1 VTEFRVLG
9 PLEALG
15 PSGLVRLGGGKQQLL
30 LAVLVLRAGELV
42 SRSTIIDALW
52 PEDPPPSA
60 GHTVES
66 YVSRLR
72 AALRSAGGDAGMIV
86 SGTGGYRLL
95 REGNRFDFDSFTGL
109 TARAR
114 TALDAG
120 EANTALEMAT
130 RALALWRGPALAG
143 LADRTGVR
151 ADAAAWDERRLVG
164 LELRAEAGLA
174 LGRGETLIS
183 ELRAEASRQ
192 PVRERAH
199 ELLMLALYRSG
210 RQAEALEVYR
220 TVHEHLDREV
230 GLGPGPGLR
239 DLQARILR
247 QDPSLDGVRSEP
259 ASSSPRPADR
269 RSLPRA
275 TRTRGAA
282 LAAGVALITALT
294 ITLILL
300 SGGTE
305 AATGT
310 LRTPALGVLNPR
322 DGRPVSAVKLD
333 VVPTQITTGLGAEW
347 VTSYYNGTLLRVD
360 PGDPTEIQ
368 TVDAGRG
375 ATGVTVD
382 AGDVWVA
389 ASLDDRLVRVDGRS
403 EQVVQRIKVGTDPT
417 DVAAGAGA
425 LWITNQGDGTVS
437 RVDPRTGAVL
447 GVTRVGPSPEGV
459 AVGDGAVWVALN
471 GASALAR
478 LDPQTGH
485 LVQTIGIGSGPSE
498 VAVDRAGVWVAN
510 ELDSTVSLVSPTTNR
525 VILTHAVVGAPTSLA
540 AVSSGVWVGG
550 EVPKL
555 TLLQDSGVVHTVP
568 LPSPAA
574 ALADGPSGLLVGV
587 SGVGADHRGG
597 TLVIRVSDPID
608 QINPEA
614 CCTQLPDVRML
625 SYDGLLSYSKSP
637 ANPAALVP
645 DLALAIP
652 PAQDGGLEYSFH
664 LRPGIRYWNG
674 SPVRASD
681 FRVGLERAARSSSIL
696 ADYIGA
702 LPGAASC
709 PGQPRCDLDFA
720 VLTND
725 RAGTVT
731 LRLTHPDPDLLPA
744 LGLPA
749 FAPAPADAGT
759 GAGVRP
765 GTGPYRIARFVA
777 GKLIDFARNPYF
789 EEWAPAAQPAGYP
802 DRILLYSDGSPSSD
816 IAAVLGGRADYTFD
830 APTPVELQNIQLHE
844 PGLLHADPL
853 PDTDFLDL
861 NTREAPF
868 NNVRV
873 RQALN
878 FAVDRRA
885 IAALYGGPA
894 AATPTCQ
901 IIPATVPGH
910 VPYCPYT
917 RDPSPS
923 GRWSAPDLPRAR
935 GLIVASGT
943 RGESVTV
950 LTEAPSGPWDE
961 PAARYIVGLLR
972 RLGYHARLRVL
983 TENQLAAARVNYR
996 HPLQID
1002 TNSWI
1007 ADFPSPSQWV
1017 TAFLSCAAWRPPTRL
1032 DNHSQFCAPAVDR
1045 LATRASQLEPTDP
1058 GEADDLWA
1066 RADRRITNL
1075 APWIPTVTE
1084 TETDLVSRRVGN
1096 YEWVPSIGAL
1106 LDQLWVR

>member
-1 VTEFRVLG
+1 VLG

-42 SRSTIIDALW
+42 SRSAIIDALW

-72 AALRSAGGDAGMIV
+72 AALRSAGCDAGMIV

-95 REGNRFDFDSFTGL
+95 KAGNRFDADSFTDL
-109 TARAR
+109 TTRAR

-120 EANTALEMAT
+120 DANTAVELANE
-130 RALALWRGPALAG
+130 ALALWRGPALAG
-143 LADRTGVR
+143 LADRPGVR
-151 ADAAAWDERRLVG
+151 ADAAAWDERRLLG

-174 LGRGETLIS
+174 LGRGGTLIS
-183 ELRAEASRQ
+183 ELRAEVSRQ
-192 PVRERAH
+192 PARERAH
-199 ELLMLALYRSG
+199 ELLMLALYRAG
-210 RQAEALEVYR
+210 RQAEALEAYR
-220 TVHEHLDREV
+220 TIHEHLDREV

-247 QDPSLDGVRSEP
+247 QDPSLDGVRGEP
-259 ASSSPRPADR
+259 APSPPRQADR
-269 RSLPRA
+269 QPLTRA
-275 TRTRGAA
+275 RRKRGAG
-282 LAAGVALITALT
+282 LAAGVALIAAL
-294 ITLILL
+294 IIALISL

-305 AATGT
+305 ADTGT
-310 LRTPALGVLNPR
+310 LRAPGLGLLNPR
-322 DGRPVSAVKLD
+322 DGRPVSAVGLD

-347 VTSYYNGTLLRVD
+347 LTSYYNGTLLRVD

-368 TVDAGRG
+368 TVYAGRG

-389 ASLDDRLVRVDGRS
+389 ASLDDRLIRVDGRS
-403 EQVVQRIKVGTDPT
+403 EQVVQRIKVGADPT

-425 LWITNQGDGTVS
+425 LWITNQGDGTVT
-437 RVDPRTGAVL
+437 RIDPRTGAVL

-478 LDPQTGH
+478 LDPRTGQ
-485 LVQTIGIGSGPSE
+485 LVQTIGIGSGPSA

-510 ELDSTVSLVSPTTNR
+510 ELDSTVSLVNPTTNR
-525 VILTHAVVGAPTSLA
+525 VVLTHAVVGAPTSLA

-555 TLLQDSGVVHTVP
+555 TMVQDSGVVRTAS
-568 LPSPAA
+568 LPSPAT
-574 ALADGPSGLLVGV
+574 ALADGSNGLLVGV

-597 TLVIRVSDPID
+597 ALTIRVSGPIE
-608 QINPEA
+608 QINPEG
-614 CCTQLPDVRML
+614 CCTLLPDVRML

-652 PAQDGGLEYSFH
+652 PAQDGGLEYSFR
-664 LRPGIRYWNG
+664 LRPGVRYWNG
-674 SPVRASD
+674 SLVRASD
-681 FRVGLERAARSSSIL
+681 FRVGLERAARSSSVL
-696 ADYIGA
+696 AGYIGA
-702 LPGAASC
+702 LPGALSC
-709 PGQPRCDLDFA
+709 PGQARCDLDSA

-725 RAGTVT
+725 RVGTVT
-731 LRLTHPDPDLLPA
+731 LRLTHPDPDLLLA

-749 FAPAPADAGT
+749 FAPAPAAARPGV
-759 GAGVRP
+759 GVRP
-765 GTGPYRIARFVA
+765 GTGPYRIARFVP
-777 GKLIDFARNPYF
+777 GKLIDFRRNPYF
-789 EEWAPAAQPAGYP
+789 KEWAPAAQPAGYP
-802 DRILLYSDGSPSSD
+802 DRILLYSDGSPPSD

-830 APTPVELQNIQLHE
+830 SPTPGQLQNIQLHA

-853 PDTDFLDL
+853 PDTDFLEL
-861 NTREAPF
+861 NTREAPL
-868 NNVRV
+868 NDVRV
-873 RQALN
+873 RRALN

-910 VPYCPYT
+910 VSYCPYT

-923 GRWSAPDLPRAR
+923 GRWSAPDLRRAR
-935 GLIVASGT
+935 RLIVASGT
-943 RGESVTV
+943 AGESVTV

-961 PAARYIVGLLR
+961 PAGRYIVGLLR
-972 RLGYHARLRVL
+972 RVGYHARLRVL
-983 TENQLAAARVNYR
+983 TQNQLGAARVDYR
-996 HPLQID
+996 HPLQVD

-1007 ADFPSPSQWV
+1007 ADFPSPSQWIN
-1017 TAFLSCAAWRPPTRL
+1017 TFLTCAGHPPARL
-1032 DNHSQFCAPAVDR
+1032 DNHSQFCDPAVDR

-1058 GEADDLWA
+1058 GAADELWA

>member
-1 VTEFRVLG
+1 MVEFRVLG

-42 SRSTIIDALW
+42 SRSAIIDALW

-72 AALRSAGGDAGMIV
+72 AALRSAGGDSGMIV

-95 REGNRFDFDSFTGL
+95 RDGNRFDFDSFTDL
-109 TARAR
+109 TAGAR

-120 EANTALEMAT
+120 EADSAMDLASQ
-130 RALALWRGPALAG
+130 ALALWRGPALSG
-143 LADRTGVR
+143 LADRAGVR
-151 ADAAAWDERRLVG
+151 ADATAWDERRLLG

-220 TVHEHLDREV
+220 AVHEHLDREV
-230 GLGPGPGLR
+230 GLGPGAGLR
-239 DLQARILR
+239 DLQVRILR
-247 QDPSLDGVRSEP
+247 QDPSLDGVRSELAP
-259 ASSSPRPADR
+259 PPSGHTERRPQAK
-269 RSLPRA
+269 A
-275 TRTRGAA
+275 TRVRGVG
-282 LAAGVALITALT
+282 LAAGVAVIAALT
-294 ITLILL
+294 LALISLT
-300 SGGTE
+300 GGTE
-305 AATGT
+305 AASGT
-310 LRTPALGVLNPR
+310 LRAPAVGVLNPQ

-347 VTSYYNGTLLRVD
+347 VTSYYTGTLLRVD

-368 TVDAGRG
+368 TVYVGRG
-375 ATGVTVD
+375 ITGVTV
-382 AGDVWVA
+382 AGGDVWVA
-389 ASLDDRLVRVDGRS
+389 ASLDDRLIRVDGSS
-403 EQVVQRIKVGTDPT
+403 EQVVQRIKVGADPT

-437 RVDPRTGAVL
+437 RIDPRTGAVL

-471 GASALAR
+471 GASSLAR
-478 LDPQTGH
+478 LDPRTGH
-485 LVQTIGIGSGPSE
+485 LVQTIGIGSGPSA
-498 VAVDRAGVWVAN
+498 VAVDGAGVWVAN

-550 EVPKL
+550 ELPKL
-555 TLLQDSGVVHTVP
+555 TMLQDSGVVRTTS
-568 LPSPAA
+568 LPSPATA
-574 ALADGPSGLLVGV
+574 MAEGPSGLLVGV
-587 SGVGADHRGG
+587 SGVGADHHGG
-597 TLVIRVSDPID
+597 TLVIRVSGPIE
-608 QINPEA
+608 QISPEA
-614 CCTQLPDVRML
+614 CCTQLPDERML

-664 LRPGIRYWNG
+664 LRPGIRYWDG
-674 SPVRASD
+674 SLVRASD
-681 FRVGLERAARSSSIL
+681 FRLGLERAARSSSVL
-696 ADYIGA
+696 AGYIGA
-702 LPGAASC
+702 LPGALSC
-709 PGQPRCDLDFA
+709 PGQPRCDLDSA
-720 VLTND
+720 VLTDD

-731 LRLTHPDPDLLPA
+731 LRLTHPDPDLLLA

-749 FAPAPADAGT
+749 FAPAPAGAN
-759 GAGVRP
+759 AGVRP
-765 GTGPYRIARFVA
+765 GTGPYRIARFVP
-777 GKLIDFARNPYF
+777 GKLIDFRRNPYF
-789 EEWAPAAQPAGYP
+789 KEWSPAAQPAGYP
-802 DRILLYSDGSPSSD
+802 DRILLDSDGSPPAD
-816 IAAVLGGRADYTFD
+816 IAAVLHGQADYTFD
-830 APTPVELQNIQLHE
+830 SPTPSQLHNIQLHA

-868 NNVRV
+868 NDVRV

-894 AATPTCQ
+894 VATPTCQ

-917 RDPSPS
+917 RAPSPS
-923 GRWSAPDLPRAR
+923 GRWHGPDLPRAR
-935 GLIVASGT
+935 RLIAASGT

-961 PAARYIVGLLR
+961 PVGRYIVGLLR
-972 RLGYHARLRVL
+972 RLGFHPRLRVL

-996 HPLQID
+996 HPLQSD

-1007 ADFPSPSQWV
+1007 ADFPSPSQWI
-1017 TAFLSCAAWRPPTRL
+1017 TTFLSCAAWHPPTRL
-1032 DNHSQFCAPAVDR
+1032 DNHSQFCDPAADR
-1045 LATRASQLEPTDP
+1045 LATRASQLETTDP
-1058 GEADDLWA
+1058 GQADVLWA
-1066 RADRRITNL
+1066 GADRRITNL